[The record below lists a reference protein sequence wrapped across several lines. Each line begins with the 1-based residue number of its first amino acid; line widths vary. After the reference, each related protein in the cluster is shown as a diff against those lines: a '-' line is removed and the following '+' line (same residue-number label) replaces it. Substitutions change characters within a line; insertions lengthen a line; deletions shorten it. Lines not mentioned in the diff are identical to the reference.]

1 MNYCS
6 RIMAMEQLICLV
18 GLLLVPP
25 ASLSS
30 HHHRV
35 RPCFEPNSQT
45 LLKSCES
52 LLSMVRKE
60 QRLPLMDFLLHPP
73 RIFVEPVLEADS
85 RSICTDHVETALR
98 LPNLNNRSMQYTL
111 KFAAEVMIP
120 DYIKRTTWATN
131 DPSEA
136 DLILLDACVGG
147 GQTHTKLLKTFL
159 PHIHANPVLN
169 GLFSQHPER
178 FIMIATFDNGVCNRD
193 GAQGRLPNSKEFLFN
208 QTGGATLLMNHG
220 NLKSPCYDKHKD
232 VSIPTTSQIGLA
244 DFPGRAEPALL
255 YRAHQVFFSGKYS
268 HSLRKSI
275 VQQLGNQTG
284 YYFPKH
290 IEHGEYN
297 IAMANSI
304 FCLAPRGAALWSPRL
319 DEAIKMGCIP
329 VVIATKYD
337 MPFSD
342 LLNPTDYSIQID
354 ENKYLTLPDVL
365 QNLTSARRG
374 ELLRNVDRVKM
385 AFRYPGLGSTE
396 PDMNAAILAIYQAW
410 RRALR
415 VEPR

>member
-120 DYIKRTTWATN
+120 GDVELRDRVCTASQPLGVPPPRPDTVFSDYIKRSTWATD
-131 DPSEA
+131 DPTEA

-147 GQTHTKLLKTFL
+147 GQTHIKLVKTFL

-178 FIMIATFDNGVCNRD
+178 FIMIATFDNGVCSRD
-193 GAQGRLPNSKEFLFN
+193 GAQGKLPNSKEFLFN
-208 QTGGATLLMNHG
+208 QTGGATLLMNHVLAQDHRLAHHVAQASSFRYCIG
-220 NLKSPCYDKHKD
+220 Q
-232 VSIPTTSQIGLA
+232 SQ
-244 DFPGRAEPALL
+244 E
-255 YRAHQVFFSGKYS
+255 S
-268 HSLRKSI
+268 
-275 VQQLGNQTG
+275 
-284 YYFPKH
+284 
-290 IEHGEYN
+290 
-297 IAMANSI
+297 
-304 FCLAPRGAALWSPRL
+304 
-319 DEAIKMGCIP
+319 
-329 VVIATKYD
+329 
-337 MPFSD
+337 
-342 LLNPTDYSIQID
+342 
-354 ENKYLTLPDVL
+354 
-365 QNLTSARRG
+365 
-374 ELLRNVDRVKM
+374 LLRQAQRCQHTNHKSNRVG
-385 AFRYPGLGSTE
+385 RLSRPC
-396 PDMNAAILAIYQAW
+396 
-410 RRALR
+410 
-415 VEPR
+415 